1 MVDTDI
7 DASNIEN
14 FKAYRSQIFGRAN
27 IYSFVY
33 KSKQYYVTDDYSLM
47 DNSKFVTDVLSEV
60 APKLNGKLLKNPI
73 AQSDGAIYAC
83 GVDGTEY
90 YLWRALLK

>member
-1 MVDTDI
+1 
-7 DASNIEN
+7 
-14 FKAYRSQIFGRAN
+14 
-27 IYSFVY
+27 
-33 KSKQYYVTDDYSLM
+33 M